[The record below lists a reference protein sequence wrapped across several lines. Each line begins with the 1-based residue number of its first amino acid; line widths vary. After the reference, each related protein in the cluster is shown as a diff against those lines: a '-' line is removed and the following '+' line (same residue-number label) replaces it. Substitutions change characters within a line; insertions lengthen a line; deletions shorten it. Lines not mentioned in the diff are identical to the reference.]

1 MILKSSISMTS
12 IKLKSQLLITGLL
25 ASVFITG
32 CSQLPF
38 SSDQTS
44 NRSSND
50 FNASQHLTEQ
60 NKNLVI
66 DFYQGVFTK
75 HQVTEYSDRYL
86 DKRYIQHNPHV
97 ADGKAPFVDYFK
109 DYFKKNPEANNQ
121 IKRVIASGDL
131 VILHVHSTQNSQD
144 RGQAIVDIFRVED
157 GKIVEHWDVI
167 QEVPAQSANNNSM
180 F

>member
-1 MILKSSISMTS
+1 MTS
-12 IKLKSQLLITGLL
+12 TTLKPQLLVSSLLLSTLLITG
-25 ASVFITG
+25 
-32 CSQLPF
+32 CSHLPLGSNKSAPT
-38 SSDQTS
+38 SSTH
-44 NRSSND
+44 
-50 FNASQHLTEQ
+50 FNASEHLTEQ

-66 DFYQGVFTK
+66 DFYQGVFSK
-75 HQVTEYSDRYL
+75 HQVTEYADRFL

-97 ADGKAPFVDYFK
+97 PDGKAPFVEYFK

-131 VILHVHSTQNSQD
+131 VVLHVHSTQNKQD

-167 QEVPAQSANNNSM
+167 QDVPEQSANSNTM

>member
-1 MILKSSISMTS
+1 MTS
-12 IKLKSQLLITGLL
+12 IKFKSQLLASSLL

-32 CSQLPF
+32 CSHLPF
-38 SSDQTS
+38 SADQPAH
-44 NRSSND
+44 RSSAD
-50 FNASQHLTEQ
+50 FNAAQHLTEQ

-97 ADGKAPFVDYFK
+97 SDGKAPFVDYFK
-109 DYFKKNPEANNQ
+109 DYFKKNPEANNK
-121 IKRVIASGDL
+121 IKRVIAADDL
-131 VILHVHSTQNSQD
+131 VVLHVHSTQNSQD

-167 QEVPAQSANNNSM
+167 QEIPAQSANNNSM